1 MSLSQ
6 RVCILLYSFKIM
18 FSDKVILTKSGKDN
32 LGPLGKFYLFAV
44 TIILTFELSD
54 VIFDKR
60 VSFNH
65 GMFVD

>member
-1 MSLSQ
+1 
-6 RVCILLYSFKIM
+6 M